1 MSVAKPTLGVAVIAR
16 DEEALLPDCL
26 RSVSWADDVLVLVD
40 AATSDGT
47 REVARSTGARV
58 AERPFDTFAAQRAA
72 ALELAST
79 EWLLF
84 VDADERVAPAL
95 RDEVRAT
102 IAAPGASVGF
112 WIPRRNVLL
121 GRVVRYAGWSPD
133 YQLRLLKVGHA
144 QYQAWRVVHEVA
156 RLDGP
161 AGYLREPLVHLN
173 YRTLHEFVR
182 KQERYSHLD
191 AQRWLAAYGRPRL
204 RALAGQPAREFWR
217 RYVALRGYREG
228 VVGLVL
234 SLLLAWYAGK
244 TVWLAWRTTARRGTR
259 RATRTLS

>member
-1 MSVAKPTLGVAVIAR
+1 MKRRSCPTACVRSAGPTTCWCWSTRPRPTERAR
-16 DEEALLPDCL
+16 WLDRQAHGRPSGPSTRLPL
-26 RSVSWADDVLVLVD
+26 SERRRSS
-40 AATSDGT
+40 SP
-47 REVARSTGARV
+47 ARSGCCSSTPTNASRPRSATRFAPRSPRPARAWASGFPDAMCCSGV
-58 AERPFDTFAAQRAA
+58 SCVTPAGRRTTRRVCPRGGPAQPGGGRGPQK
-72 ALELAST
+72 
-79 EWLLF
+79 
-84 VDADERVAPAL
+84 AP
-95 RDEVRAT
+95 
-102 IAAPGASVGF
+102 
-112 WIPRRNVLL
+112 
-121 GRVVRYAGWSPD
+121 
-133 YQLRLLKVGHA
+133 
-144 QYQAWRVVHEVA
+144 